1 MSKQSMKDFISS
13 SYFNGGNAEYLENL
27 LENYI
32 QDPQS
37 VPVEWQNYFVNIPTD
52 ISHAAI
58 REEFLQNARRP
69 KFSQA
74 AVPTDV
80 MHAVKQNS
88 VNKLIEAY
96 REHGHLTANLDPL
109 GSPRDKVN
117 MLEASYYGLS
127 PNDFN
132 ETFEAP
138 ESLVG
143 KKQATLKEIVDNLQK
158 LYCGTIAAEFVYIT
172 SSQAEEEWIKDY
184 FEKGYRTFSLSAE
197 QKQHL
202 LKDLIA
208 ADGLEKYL
216 GNKYVGQKRFALE
229 GGDALIPFINGI
241 VDKAGNNGIK
251 EIDIGMAHR
260 GRLNVL
266 INVCGQ
272 DSLNLF
278 KEFEGTKDYGLN
290 SGDVK
295 YHLGFSS
302 DVVTSGS
309 PVHLSLAFNPSHL
322 EVISSVV
329 MGSVRA
335 RQDQIAEGKK
345 SSVMAIIV
353 HGDAAVAGQGIVMET
368 LAMSNTNAY
377 SIGGAIHIVVNNQV
391 GFTTSNPHDA
401 RSSRY
406 CTDIAKMI
414 EAPVFHVNADD
425 PEAVAFLAQLAFDYR
440 QTFNK
445 DIFIDLVCYRRHGHN
460 EADEPMA
467 TQPLMYAKIKNHP
480 AAREI
485 YAKQLIASG
494 VCKEDQV
501 NAWVEEYKKSLDS
514 GKSLREV
521 AKAESY
527 RLAVAWTKYIGQ
539 EWSADADTSVN
550 LKDLQRISKQ
560 LYEFPEGFEIQRQV
574 ALVMSARKK
583 MCDGELPMD
592 WGFAENLAYATLL
605 NQGYNIRMS
614 GQDVRRGTFAH
625 RHAALHD
632 QNTDEVYVPL
642 QHLEIKNHARFQIY
656 DSVLSEE
663 GVLGFEYGYSKA
675 APADLVIWEAQFGD
689 FANGAQVIVDQ
700 FISSGWQK
708 WQRLCGLVMLLPHG
722 YEGMGPEHSSARL
735 ERYLQ
740 LCAEHNMQV
749 CVPST
754 PSQIFHLLRRQVI
767 RPFRA
772 PMIVMTPKSLLRHK
786 LAVSTL
792 DELANG
798 RYQLVIPEIDE
809 INPADVK
816 RIILCSGKVY
826 YDLLEA
832 RRENKRNDIAILR
845 IEQLYPFPY
854 DELEAALATY
864 KKASEVVWCQEE
876 PKNQGA
882 WFITHHRLV
891 ACIGDK
897 RTLKYAGRSAS
908 AAPAVG
914 YHGLHKQQA
923 EQLVHDALN

>member
-1 MSKQSMKDFISS
+1 MSKQSMKDFLSS
-13 SYFNGGNAEYLENL
+13 SYFNGGNSEYLENL
-27 LENYI
+27 LEDYI

-37 VPVEWQNYFVNIPTD
+37 VSAEWQKYFVNMPSD

-58 REEFLQNARRP
+58 REEFLEKARQP
-69 KFSQA
+69 KFAQVA
-74 AVPTDV
+74 LPTDV
-80 MHAVKQNS
+80 AHSVKQNA
-88 VNKLIEAY
+88 VDKLIEAY
-96 REHGHLTANLDPL
+96 REHGHLTANLNPL
-109 GSPRDKVN
+109 GNTHEKVSK
-117 MLEASYYGLS
+117 LELSYFGLS
-127 PNDFN
+127 SSDLN
-132 ETFEAP
+132 ESFRAP

-143 KKQATLKEIVDNLQK
+143 KAHATLKEIVDNLQK

-172 SSQAEEEWIKDY
+172 SSQKEENWIRENY
-184 FEKGYRTFSLSAE
+184 EKGYRSFSLNPE
-197 QKQHL
+197 QKQKL

-229 GGDALIPFINGI
+229 GGDSLIPFINGI

-266 INVCGQ
+266 VNVCGQ
-272 DSLNLF
+272 ATIELF

-302 DVVTSGS
+302 DVVTTGS

-322 EVISSVV
+322 EVISAVV

-335 RQDQIAEGKK
+335 RQDQISDGQKDG
-345 SSVMAIIV
+345 VMAIIV

-377 SIGGAIHIVVNNQV
+377 SIGGSIHIVVNNQV

-440 QTFNK
+440 QTFHK

-467 TQPLMYAKIKNHP
+467 TQPLMYTKIRNHP

-485 YAKQLIASG
+485 YAKKLIEAG
-494 VCKEDQV
+494 LFTEAQV
-501 NAWVEEYKKSLDS
+501 KTWVDDYKKSLDAGES
-514 GKSLREV
+514 VREV

-527 RLAVAWTKYIGQ
+527 RLKVAWTKYLGHD
-539 EWSADADTSVN
+539 WSVNADTSVN
-550 LKDLQRISKQ
+550 LNDLKRISKQ

-574 ALVMSARKK
+574 GLVMAARKK
-583 MCDGELPMD
+583 MCDSELPMD

-605 NQGYNIRMS
+605 DQGYNIRMT
-614 GQDVRRGTFAH
+614 GQDVRRGTFSH

-632 QNTDEVYVPL
+632 QVTDEIFVPL
-642 QHLEIKNHARFQIY
+642 HHLDHKTNAKFQIY

-689 FANGAQVIVDQ
+689 FANGAQVIMDQ

-772 PMIVMTPKSLLRHK
+772 PLIVMTPKSLLRHK
-786 LAVSTL
+786 LAVSSM

-832 RRENKRNDIAILR
+832 RRENKRKDIAIMR

-854 DELEAALATY
+854 DELEAALAPY
-864 KKASEVVWCQEE
+864 KKATEVVWCQEE

-923 EQLVHDALN
+923 DQLVHDALN